1 MKSNKVLLIVQTIL
15 MYVAHIPFYIALLLI
30 KLVPDMS
37 LDNVIIG
44 LLLSGIILSAIIL
57 PFCIVNGIMALISLF
72 KDFESPIKLTLK
84 LKLILIPWY
93 IMNFIICILLSAGFL
108 NPWLLIAWF
117 FVVFILICITYII
130 MVTLGL
136 PLVAYLIRKMSKKE
150 IETKPS
156 IIVGIVFQFIF
167 CLDVLGVLI
176 IHLKTRKLDL

>member
-57 PFCIVNGIMALISLF
+57 PFCIVNGIMAIISLF
-72 KDFESPIKLTLK
+72 KDFESPIKLTLR
-84 LKLILIPWY
+84 LNLILIPWY

-108 NPWLLIAWF
+108 NPRTF
-117 FVVFILICITYII
+117 
-130 MVTLGL
+130 LGL
-136 PLVAYLIRKMSKKE
+136 ALINARFFFSVAGLTLERFLPL
-150 IETKPS
+150 
-156 IIVGIVFQFIF
+156 G
-167 CLDVLGVLI
+167 
-176 IHLKTRKLDL
+176 